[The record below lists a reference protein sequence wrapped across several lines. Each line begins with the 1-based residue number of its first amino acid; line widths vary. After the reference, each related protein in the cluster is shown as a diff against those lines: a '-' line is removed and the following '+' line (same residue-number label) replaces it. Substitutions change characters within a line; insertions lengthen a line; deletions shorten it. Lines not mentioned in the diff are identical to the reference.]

1 MLNKK
6 LFCRHRSE
14 SRFPRFILAKRGQAA
29 KQKRR
34 GAARIIVVF
43 HTRSKRNLLY
53 SRAAITMLTKRGFP
67 SRPSLGFSFSIA
79 QNPRSCNWTF
89 IICAAL
95 RHVVLMRKK
104 KVEAPE
110 KGRKKPGPV
119 SRSSK
124 SDAKGENSGRLMRR
138 LVELLGVEQQIDQ
151 HEQLSRD
158 CDDGLLLTELVLMRP
173 EPIMER

>member
-14 SRFPRFILAKRGQAA
+14 SGFPRFILAKRGQAA

-95 RHVVLMRKK
+95 RHVVLMRVRVTKWLQ
-104 KVEAPE
+104 
-110 KGRKKPGPV
+110 V
-119 SRSSK
+119 SFYPHSSISCAASRHGRSSC
-124 SDAKGENSGRLMRR
+124 SWGR
-138 LVELLGVEQQIDQ
+138 
-151 HEQLSRD
+151 
-158 CDDGLLLTELVLMRP
+158 
-173 EPIMER
+173 